1 MSGSV
6 CSKGSPQ
13 NCGQCEPAN
22 QCRDTTVPFDTCCE
36 NFQQMKTFS
45 TSVVNKLDEFPG
57 LSQYSVV
64 QFADFGSREQGLRGA
79 DKTGLT
85 IANLQYSGG
94 LTNHKEVSLAVILDL
109 ASILDSS
116 LTPFCLSA
124 WKRRFNVA
132 KDPCQ
137 VPPTTST

>member
-64 QFADFGSREQGLRGA
+64 QFADFGYREQGLRGA
-79 DKTGLT
+79 DKTSLT
-85 IANLQYSGG
+85 IANLEYSGG
-94 LTNHKEVSLAVILDL
+94 LTNHKEVSLAIIPPDIYCGL
-109 ASILDSS
+109 APN
-116 LTPFCLSA
+116 PFCLSA
-124 WKRRFNVA
+124 RERRFNVA
-132 KDPCQ
+132 KHLCQ
-137 VPPTTST
+137 VPPTTNT